1 MVVAEL
7 AHPADFEGW
16 REQARALAQR
26 WVAPDD
32 IVWHVKGEG
41 RDLFAAM
48 PRRAREDLRAVSV
61 PRTFPE
67 LAEAAICHSD
77 PERFAL
83 LYRLLWRLQAERDL
97 LRVATDPDVY
107 RAEAMARSVRR
118 DIHKMTAF
126 VRFRE
131 VADAEGRAVYVA
143 WFEPEHHIVERAAS
157 FFVERFTGM
166 RWSILT
172 PRRSLHWDGEAL
184 HAAEGATRMEAP
196 GEDAVE
202 ASWRAYYASIFN
214 PARLKVKAMKAEM
227 PVKYWRNLPEAE
239 LISSLIADADRRT
252 QEMVRQ
258 APTLPPERHE
268 RMARRAPNAPAEA
281 IEEIGSLAEARVAAA
296 DCQRCGLYRCATQ
309 TVFGEGPQDAPVV
322 FVGEQPGDQEDLAGK
337 PFVGPAGQ
345 LFDRALA
352 EAGLDR
358 SRAYV
363 TNAVKHF
370 KFEQRG
376 KRRIHQ
382 KPNAGEVRACRFWL
396 QQELGFVRPRLV
408 VALGATALQALTGKA
423 GPLTAARDRELV
435 LEDGT
440 PLLATVHPSFLLRV
454 PDEET
459 KERELTR
466 FIADLRRIGGVVPE
480 MRADE
485 AA

>member
-1 MVVAEL
+1 MVAARL

-26 WVAPDD
+26 WVLPED
-32 IVWHVKGEG
+32 IAWHVAGEG
-41 RDLFAAM
+41 SDLFAAM
-48 PRRAREDLRAVSV
+48 PRRDREDLRTVSA
-61 PRTFPE
+61 PRAFPE
-67 LAEAAICHSD
+67 LAEDVVCHSD

-97 LRVATDPDVY
+97 LKVATDPDVH
-107 RAEAMARSVRR
+107 RAEAMARAVRR

-131 VADAEGRAVYVA
+131 VVDDEGRAAYIA

-157 FFVERFTGM
+157 FFVERFTAM
-166 RWSILT
+166 HWAILT

-184 HAAEGATRMEAP
+184 HLAAGASRMEAP
-196 GEDAVE
+196 GDDAVE
-202 ASWRAYYASIFN
+202 AYWRTYYASIFN

-227 PVKYWRNLPEAE
+227 PVKYWRNLPEAG

-258 APTLPPERHE
+258 TPTLPPERHE
-268 RMARRAPNAPAEA
+268 RMARRAAGSPAET
-281 IEEIGSLAEARVAAA
+281 IEEIGSLAETRAAAA

-309 TVFGEGPQDAPVV
+309 TVFGEGREDAPVV

-337 PFVGPAGQ
+337 PFVGPAGR

-352 EAGLDR
+352 EAGLER

-396 QQELGFVRPRLV
+396 EQELGFVRPRLV

-423 GPLTAARDRELV
+423 GSLAAARDRELR

-440 PLLATVHPSFLLRV
+440 ALLATVHPSFLLRV

-459 KERELTR
+459 KERELKR
-466 FIADLRRIGGVVPE
+466 FIADLRRIGQIVPH
-480 MRADE
+480 MRRDE